1 MKVLIQEQTGR
12 TGVGIA
18 SSLSLVPEFSVIMWN
33 PNAKPIMDMFDESKP
48 DIVMVG
54 SDILKE
60 EAFKIGLSRYPNV
73 VSICLGEVSEPLVS
87 PNLTINKNNND
98 KFPTIIFDGGVML
111 GKIGRPSVKEDLMSE
126 VLCFTD
132 YIEGNEE
139 QVGILEFLCS
149 TYNVKIFGNV
159 HVNVPNYLGIASD
172 QVKADALM
180 STKVYVCLD
189 GSSFYDAAWL
199 EKPTIKTFTNIFELN
214 KQIKEALEVGDSY
227 VNRAAVKNKTYFDL
241 CSEVLG
247 FLGLTSES
255 EYLIERKGD
264 LL

>member
-1 MKVLIQEQTGR
+1 MKVLIQEQAGR
-12 TGVGIA
+12 IGVGIA
-18 SSLSLVPEFSVIMWN
+18 SSLSLVPEFGITMWD
-33 PNAKPIMDMFDESKP
+33 PNAKPIMDMFDEAKP
-48 DIVMVG
+48 DILMVR

-73 VSICLGEVSEPLVS
+73 VSICLGEVSKPLVS
-87 PNLTINKNNND
+87 PNLIINKKNND

-149 TYNVKIFGNV
+149 TYNVKIFGKV

-199 EKPTIKTFTNIFELN
+199 EKPTITTFANVLELN
-214 KQIKEALEVGDSY
+214 KQIEEALEKGDSY
-227 VNRAAVKNKTYFDL
+227 INKAAVKNKTYFDL

-247 FLGLTSES
+247 FLGLAAES
-255 EYLIERKGD
+255 EYLMEKKRE